1 MVSYVLGKVYKL
13 SQILLAFKVQL
24 KRILETLTLQRHLS
38 HVMHHQLQEL
48 NMQLWRNLYMGSV
61 E

>member
-48 NMQLWRNLYMGSV
+48 NMQL
-61 E
+61 

>member
-13 SQILLAFKVQL
+13 NQILLAFKVQL
-24 KRILETLTLQRHLS
+24 ERILETLTLQRHLS
-38 HVMHHQLQEL
+38 HIMHHQLQEP
-48 NMQLWRNLYMGSV
+48 NMQLCRNLYVGSV